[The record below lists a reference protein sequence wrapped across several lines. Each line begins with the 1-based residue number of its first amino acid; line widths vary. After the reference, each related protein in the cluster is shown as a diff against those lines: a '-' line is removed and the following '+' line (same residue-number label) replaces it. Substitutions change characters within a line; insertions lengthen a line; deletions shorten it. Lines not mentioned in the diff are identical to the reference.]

1 MFHHTD
7 RPGFARLARHYP
19 LVPVTRTVSADTET
33 PVSAY
38 LKVAAGPWS
47 FLLESV
53 EGGAHWARYSLVG
66 CDPFLTVEARGR
78 ELTVTGDG
86 AVRRYDDPMAAL
98 RHIAAEHQMPALPG
112 LPRLNGGL
120 VGYLGFGCARLF
132 ERLPEP
138 QPATSALPDI
148 RMFAPRTIL
157 AFDNL
162 DSSLTVIVPAHAG
175 DGPGG
180 YDDAQ
185 EQIERVLE
193 RLARPLPPSVRDPQL
208 GRPPV
213 IRPTIPRGR
222 FEAMVETAKE
232 AVHSG
237 EVVQVV
243 LSQSFSGPTDLD
255 PFAVYRALRVLNP
268 SPYLFH
274 LALGD
279 ETLVGASPEVMVR
292 VEDGRALVRPIAGT
306 RPRGATPAQDLALE
320 EELVCDDKERAEH
333 VMLLDLGRNDLG
345 RVAEP
350 GGVSVDRSFEVER
363 YSHVMHLTSTV
374 SAKLRAHTDA
384 LDVLAATFPA
394 GTVSGAPKV
403 RALEIIA
410 SLEPHERGPYA
421 GAVGYLG
428 FDGSLDTCIAIR
440 TLVFAEG
447 MVTYQAGAGI
457 VADSIAAREYEET
470 LHKGEALRQALI
482 LASGGSG
489 LTSERSERAY
499 DTTRPPHP
507 RPTRKVA
514 P

>member
-1 MFHHTD
+1 MFHHAD
-7 RPGFARLARHYP
+7 RTGFAHLAGRYP

-38 LKVAAGPWS
+38 LKVAGGPWS
-47 FLLESV
+47 FLFESV

-66 CDPFLTVEARGR
+66 CDPFLTIEARGR
-78 ELTVTGDG
+78 ELTVTKDG
-86 AVRRYDDPMAAL
+86 ETSRYDDPMAAL
-98 RHIAAEHQMPALPG
+98 RRIAAEHQMPALPG

-120 VGYLGFGCARLF
+120 VGYLGSGCARLF

-138 QPATSALPDI
+138 QPDASSLPDM

-162 DSSLTVIVPAHAG
+162 DSSLTVIVPAHG
-175 DGPGG
+175 GEGPGG

-193 RLARPLPPSVRDPQL
+193 RLTSPLSPPAHDPRPSGAPQ
-208 GRPPV
+208 
-213 IRPTIPRGR
+213 ISPTIPRAR
-222 FEAMVETAKE
+222 FEAMVDEARE

-243 LSQSFSGPTDLD
+243 LSQSFSGPTELD

-268 SPYLFH
+268 SPYMFH
-274 LALGD
+274 LALGE
-279 ETLVGASPEVMVR
+279 ETLVGTSPEVMVR
-292 VEDGRALVRPIAGT
+292 VEDGRALLRPIAGT
-306 RPRGATPAQDLALE
+306 RPRGATPAEDLALE
-320 EELVCDDKERAEH
+320 EELVRDQKEQAEH
-333 VMLLDLGRNDLG
+333 VMLLDLARNDLG
-345 RVAEP
+345 RVAKP
-350 GGVSVDRSFEVER
+350 GGVSVDSSFEVER

-374 SAKLRAHTDA
+374 SAELRAHTDA

-410 SLEPHERGPYA
+410 ALEPHERGPYA

-447 MVTYQAGAGI
+447 RVTYQAGAGI
-457 VADSIAAREYEET
+457 VADSVAACEYDET
-470 LHKGEALRQALI
+470 LHKGEAMRQALI

-489 LTSERSERAY
+489 RSPERSEHRHEE
-499 DTTRPPHP
+499 PPALHP
-507 RPTRKVA
+507 RPTRMAA